1 MEQLAGKTA
10 VVTGAASGI
19 GRALAARFTAEDMHV
34 VAADVEKG
42 ALAGAAADTFVVDV
56 RDAAQVDAL
65 AEYAFERYGAV
76 DVLCNNAGV
85 FTGGLMWQ
93 RSTADYEWTL
103 GVNLWGIL
111 NAVRSFVPRM
121 IEAGTPA
128 HIVNTSSMAGLLTN
142 AFSGPYTISKFAA
155 LAATECLAHDLA
167 AVNAPIKVSAL
178 VPGSV
183 ATRIGDAERNRPVDL
198 PAGGGDDADFVQQAL
213 RDFTRDD
220 GIDPAE
226 VAAMVVDAIRNETFL
241 IMTDPNSVN
250 TIRRRTDALLERQ
263 LPPPGIQ

>member
-1 MEQLAGKTA
+1 VEQLAGKTA

-19 GRALAARFTAEDMHV
+19 GRALAARFTAEGMNV
-34 VAADVEKG
+34 VAADVEAG
-42 ALAGAAADTFVVDV
+42 ALERAAADTFVVDV
-56 RDAAQVDAL
+56 RDGAQVDAL
-65 AEYAFERYGAV
+65 AAHAFDRYGAV

-93 RSTADYEWTL
+93 RAPGDYEWTL

-111 NAVRSFVPRM
+111 NAVRAFVPRM
-121 IEAGTPA
+121 IDAGTPA

-142 AFSGPYTISKFAA
+142 AYSGPYTISKFAA

-167 AVNAPIKVSAL
+167 AVNAPIKVSVL

-183 ATRIGDAERNRPVDL
+183 ATRISDAERNRPADL
-198 PAGGGDDADFVQQAL
+198 AAGGGEDAAFVQQAL
-213 RDFTRDD
+213 RDFNRSD
-220 GIDPAE
+220 GIEPAE
-226 VAAMVVDAIRNETFL
+226 VAGLVVDAIRNDMFL
-241 IMTDPNSVN
+241 ITTDPNSVN
-250 TIRRRTDALLERQ
+250 TIRRRADALVEHQ